1 MMPPVQRIL
10 SARLHN
16 DRSVA
21 VTYEKP
27 QLLPMPSKACF
38 DDYIFPRYKS
48 LRQIRDDAMRLY
60 GLGLDDFTTLKQE
73 QWSTAGRHYF
83 FYHARVYASTWGGKH
98 ASLPRIAA
106 EIGRGHHATVMHGA
120 SRHAIA
126 FGLKT
131 YWSLQGRHKSMI
143 DNTEAMEAYR
153 YRFGHF
159 KRMALLAEAD
169 PAYFTN
175 ARKHFAT
182 CTETIEAL
190 ALVRPSRAKFT
201 ATGRKQ
207 AGGTKK
213 PLDAVAL
220 TEHNARALGF

>member
-1 MMPPVQRIL
+1 MPPVQRIL

-16 DRSVA
+16 KRSVA
-21 VTYEKP
+21 VTYELP
-27 QLLPMPSKACF
+27 QRLPMPNKACF
-38 DDYIFPRYKS
+38 VDYVFPQYES

-60 GLGLDDFTTLKQE
+60 GLGLDDFTTLKHE

-83 FYHARVYASTWGGKH
+83 FYHARAFAATWGGKH

-106 EIGRGHHATVMHGA
+106 EVHRGHHATVMHGA
-120 SRHAIA
+120 SRHAAA

-131 YWSLQGRHKSMI
+131 YWRLQDRHKAMI
-143 DNTEAMEAYR
+143 DNEDEMQAYR

-159 KRMALLAEAD
+159 KRMVMLADAD

-175 ARKHFAT
+175 ARKHFRT

-190 ALVRPSRAKFT
+190 GLVRPSRAKFT
-201 ATGRKQ
+201 ASGRKQ
-207 AGGTKK
+207 ADGAKK

-220 TEHNARALGF
+220 TADNARALGF